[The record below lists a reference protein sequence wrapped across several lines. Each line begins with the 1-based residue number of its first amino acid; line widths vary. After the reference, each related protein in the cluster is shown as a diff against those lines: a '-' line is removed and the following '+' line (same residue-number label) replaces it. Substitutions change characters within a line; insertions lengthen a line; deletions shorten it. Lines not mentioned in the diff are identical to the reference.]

1 MSMASQQIN
10 LLMPELRPHRDW
22 LTASRLVI
30 GLAAVIGVLLIAGLW
45 NGWQTGRLE
54 NNLELAEQALAEQS
68 ARTEALE
75 RDVAG
80 RATDRELVREMETR
94 EQRLAQTRELYE
106 FMSTTSLGNLTG
118 YSEHLKDLSRA
129 SFQGLW
135 LTQVNIAGDASNV
148 VLRGSALQ
156 AAMLPDFVGRL
167 SMGDSEIRN
176 QRFSR
181 LTSTRTR
188 GTTGEQVYDFVLET
202 N

>member
-1 MSMASQQIN
+1 MSVASQQIN
-10 LLMPELRPHRDW
+10 LLLPELRPHRDW
-22 LTASRLVI
+22 LTASRLVV
-30 GLAAVIGVLLIAGLW
+30 GLVAVVGVLVIAGLW
-45 NGWQTGRLE
+45 NSWQASRLE
-54 NNLELAEQALAEQS
+54 DDLQVAQQTLAEQS

-135 LTQVNIAGDASNV
+135 LTQVSIAGDAGNV

>member
-1 MSMASQQIN
+1 MAATTQQIN
-10 LLMPELRPHRDW
+10 LLLPELRPRRDW
-22 LTASRLVI
+22 LNAARLSLVLVAI
-30 GLAAVIGVLLIAGLW
+30 VTVLLLNAGW
-45 NGWQTGRLE
+45 TAWQSGRLADQ
-54 NNLELAEQALAEQS
+54 LEVAQAALNAQTE
-68 ARTEALE
+68 RTEEIE

-80 RATDRELVREMETR
+80 RATDQALIREMESR
-94 EQRLAQTRELYE
+94 EQRLAQSRELYD
-106 FMSTTSLGNLTG
+106 FMSTTTLGNLSG

-129 SFQGLW
+129 SFPGLW
-135 LTQVNIAGDASNV
+135 LRQFSISGDASH
-148 VLRGSALQ
+148 VLLQGSAQQ

-188 GTTGEQVYDFVLET
+188 AGTDEPVYDFVLET

>member
-10 LLMPELRPHRDW
+10 LLLPELRPHRDW
-22 LTASRLVI
+22 LTSSRLAV
-30 GLAAVIGVLLIAGLW
+30 GLAAICGVLLILGLW
-45 NGWQTGRLE
+45 NGWQAGRLE

>member
-1 MSMASQQIN
+1 MAATTQQIN
-10 LLMPELRPHRDW
+10 LLLPELRPRRDW
-22 LTASRLVI
+22 LTASGLV
-30 GLAAVIGVLLIAGLW
+30 AAVAVVAGVLLIAGAW
-45 NGWQTGRLE
+45 FGWQAGQLE
-54 NNLELAEQALAEQS
+54 DELASAQQALAEQS

-80 RATDRELVREMETR
+80 RATDRELLREMETR

-129 SFQGLW
+129 SFQGIW
-135 LTQVNIAGDASNV
+135 LTQFSIAGDASNV
-148 VLRGSALQ
+148 ILRGSALE

>member
-22 LTASRLVI
+22 LTASRLAI
-30 GLAAVIGVLLIAGLW
+30 ALAAVVGVLLVLGLW
-45 NGWQTGRLE
+45 NGWQAGRLE
-54 NNLELAEQALAEQS
+54 DELQDAQQALTEQS
-68 ARTEALE
+68 ERTEALE

-94 EQRLAQTRELYE
+94 EQRLEQTRELYE
-106 FMSTTSLGNLTG
+106 FMSTTTLGNLTG

-129 SFQGLW
+129 SFQGIW
-135 LTQVNIAGDASNV
+135 LTQVTISGNANSVI
-148 VLRGSALQ
+148 LRGSALQ

>member
-1 MSMASQQIN
+1 MSVASQQIN
-10 LLMPELRPHRDW
+10 LLLPELRPHRDW
-22 LTASRLVI
+22 LTASRLLVGLVVI
-30 GLAAVIGVLLIAGLW
+30 IGVLVSAVLW
-45 NGWQTGRLE
+45 NSWQTGRLE
-54 NNLELAEQALAEQS
+54 DELQLAQQELAEQS

-94 EQRLAQTRELYE
+94 EQRLAQTQELYE
-106 FMSTTSLGNLTG
+106 FMSTTTLGNLTG

-135 LTQVNIAGDASNV
+135 LTQVSIAGDANNV